1 MSNIKIIEEE
11 IEKILIKDKRSWVR
25 LFELIREVE
34 IGTLWKPEHKSF
46 TRWIQHLAYES
57 GVTESLIWKRKK
69 LGKFILIIK
78 REQKERDYCTKD

>member
-1 MSNIKIIEEE
+1 MANIKTIEEE

-46 TRWIQHLAYES
+46 TRWIRHLAYES
-57 GVTESLIWKRKK
+57 GVTESLI
-69 LGKFILIIK
+69 
-78 REQKERDYCTKD
+78 